1 VRAVAG
7 SGAQTLIVGFS
18 VSGGNKPILLRG
30 IGPSLA
36 PLGVTGTLPDPY
48 LTLYNGNTVLQTN
61 DNWGGAAVAAAIAAF
76 TGFPLPAGSKDAAL
90 LTNPL
95 ASGPYTAWV
104 TDVTGGSGIAL
115 AEVYDADS
123 TPASAQSVA
132 AVSRLTSISARAP
145 VGTGANII
153 IAGFAFNGNV
163 PKTLLIR
170 AVGPS
175 LSQFPGVT
183 GVLANP
189 RLDLYQGST
198 VIYSNAGWGGSTTL
212 SNAFTA
218 VQAFPLTSSLDAAL
232 LVTLPPGT
240 YTARVSGVNGT
251 TGVALVEVY
260 EMP

>member
-1 VRAVAG
+1 MR
-7 SGAQTLIVGFS
+7 T
-18 VSGGNKPILLRG
+18 
-30 IGPSLA
+30 
-36 PLGVTGTLPDPY
+36 
-48 LTLYNGNTVLQTN
+48 
-61 DNWGGAAVAAAIAAF
+61 
-76 TGFPLPAGSKDAAL
+76 
-90 LTNPL
+90 L
-95 ASGPYTAWV
+95 ASGPYTAWIS
-104 TDVTGGSGIAL
+104 DVTGGSGVAL

-123 TPASAQSVA
+123 TPASSQSVA

-145 VGTGANII
+145 VGTGGNII

-218 VQAFPLTSSLDAAL
+218 VSAFPLNGPTSLDAAL
-232 LVTLPPGT
+232 LVTLLPGT
-240 YTARVSGVNGT
+240 YTAQVSGVNGT